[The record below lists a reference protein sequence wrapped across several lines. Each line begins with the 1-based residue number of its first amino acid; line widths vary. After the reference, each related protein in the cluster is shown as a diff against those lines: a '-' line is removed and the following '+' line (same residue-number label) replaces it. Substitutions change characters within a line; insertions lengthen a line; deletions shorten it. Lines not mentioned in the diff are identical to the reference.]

1 MKLNV
6 KIQAY
11 LPLVTIFSVI
21 IGITLLRQWYL
32 GWNVHEAMN
41 DFMAAFFLIF
51 GGFKVLKLD
60 AFAEAYSMYD
70 IMAKR
75 STFYAYAYPFIEI
88 VLGFAYLLRL
98 APVPVNLITV
108 ILMLVSSFGVAQELA
123 QKRTIPCACLGTV
136 FKIPMTYVTLGEDL
150 LMAAMALT
158 MLFM

>member
-32 GWNVHEAMN
+32 GWNVYEAMN